1 VTEIVD
7 LTRLGHGRHHCV
19 AKRCKIYVEA
29 KYLMCST
36 HWRMVP
42 TETRHKVWATYRRGQ
57 EETLD
62 LSEEYRAAA
71 QEAIDAVA
79 AAEGY
84 S

>member
-1 VTEIVD
+1 VTETR
-7 LTRLGHGRHHCV
+7 TRLHGRHQCA

-29 KYLMCST
+29 KFLMCSP

-42 TETRHKVWATYRRGQ
+42 VEIRHKVWATYRRGQ

-62 LSEEYRAAA
+62 ELTEDYRAAA
-71 QEAIDAVA
+71 QEAVAAVA